1 SGSCTPLRRPSRLR
15 AVAEAAP
22 QCRPPSCLGERSG
35 SGSESWPNGGL
46 SWPYLRLSRPPTRS
60 DAPVQPASGWSAWA
74 TSGADRAKQRC
85 FSPAATEL
93 RQTLKSA
100 PRGICRSAPRRDR
113 YPRVPRWPRWAFCLD
128 RGTHDLR
135 IPGLAGPGEPPA
147 PTHSQHECHA
157 PQAEEDERQEAA
169 RIGAGHVLEHAER
182 RREEEA
188 PEAAR
193 GTDQAS
199 DDADLPPEA

>member
-1 SGSCTPLRRPSRLR
+1 MPPRSRSRPRSPARSEPIRRGYQRDRPGLSGSCTPLRRPSRLR
-15 AVAEAAP
+15 AVAEDAP

-100 PRGICRSAPRRDR
+100 PRSALAKTCCLAQRRAATGTRESPDGRDGRSAWTVGRTTCASPA
-113 YPRVPRWPRWAFCLD
+113 WPAQVSRQPPLTASTSVMPH
-128 RGTHDLR
+128 RQRKTSAR
-135 IPGLAGPGEPPA
+135 SPPA
-147 PTHSQHECHA
+147 
-157 PQAEEDERQEAA
+157 
-169 RIGAGHVLEHAER
+169 
-182 RREEEA
+182 
-188 PEAAR
+188 
-193 GTDQAS
+193 
-199 DDADLPPEA
+199 